1 MKKLLTLCLSLLLA
15 LSFPASAS
23 RTLPYTIDL
32 TAGTSVHA
40 GPGKEYERALTLD
53 EDGVFTIVEETL
65 GADDEF
71 WGKLKSGAGWVQITF
86 RVDEPSRTVSLSAGT
101 AVRSGPGSQYDLAQ
115 TIDEDGVFTIVEESY
130 DSNINLWGRL
140 KSGAGW
146 VQLSGVLPR
155 TVSLPAGTTVHA
167 APDISSDRAQT
178 IDEDGVFTIVEDTR
192 DASGNLWGKLQS
204 GAGWVALNISSY
216 IIPLYAGTEIHEG
229 PGYDFAIAN
238 AIDEK
243 GMFTIV
249 EEIRDQDYNLW
260 GRLKSGAGWVFLQ
273 SEQTLSVAPMR
284 AHYAEDV
291 SLQSEP
297 IHIIADT
304 SEYAVD
310 IVFIPNE
317 DIRDIVFSSLQPTD
331 IDYEVAELLFSA
343 EELSAYTPLLASV
356 AFPGDMSAYGLAFT
370 DAGGNFRRY
379 TVSISGRDGMLELT
393 EQY

>member
-15 LSFPASAS
+15 LSFPALAS

-101 AVRSGPGSQYDLAQ
+101 AVRTGPGSQYDLAQ

-130 DSNINLWGRL
+130 DSNI
-140 KSGAGW
+140 
-146 VQLSGVLPR
+146 
-155 TVSLPAGTTVHA
+155 
-167 APDISSDRAQT
+167 
-178 IDEDGVFTIVEDTR
+178 
-192 DASGNLWGKLQS
+192 
-204 GAGWVALNISSY
+204 
-216 IIPLYAGTEIHEG
+216 
-229 PGYDFAIAN
+229 
-238 AIDEK
+238 
-243 GMFTIV
+243 
-249 EEIRDQDYNLW
+249 NLW

-331 IDYEVAELLFSA
+331 IDYEVVELLFST

-379 TVSISGRDGMLELT
+379 TVSISGKDGMLELT